1 MLMELTRMN
10 LRRHYEQVGKKSML
24 SVFNINATYTIVP
37 TTVLT
42 EDIDKSSLP
51 SFSATKQRRFEQY
64 TDTIA
69 GSSPKACDTQMD
81 VDASARA
88 CTHIRTSGAAK
99 KKRNELKRKGL
110 RLGVTEKFFIK
121 EYSDRKAAK
130 KKLRAS
136 WCAMGG
142 DYTNMPKEYQKS
154 TPAHHEPKRKRD
166 RQDTRKR

>member
-42 EDIDKSSLP
+42 EDIDKC
-51 SFSATKQRRFEQY
+51 A
-64 TDTIA
+64 
-69 GSSPKACDTQMD
+69 TQMD

-88 CTHIRTSGAAK
+88 CAHIRTSGAAK